1 MSGFNRA
8 RRTSVSAESMTPST
22 VPQKK
27 VFHPKSAAARKRIAV
42 AVADSFLFKN
52 LDEEQREEAFDAMF
66 EKFVEPGE
74 SIITQG
80 DDGDYFYVVDSGEFD
95 IFVKKGSEEAKKVVT
110 VGAGGSFGE
119 LALMYNAPRAATVTA
134 TTRSSVFALDRES
147 FRRMLLDTT
156 SSKRKMYERFLRE
169 VPVLADLSDAEI
181 SKIADVVDPLPFKD
195 GEVIIRQGEKGSKF
209 YILAEGAASVRQK
222 KGDAEL
228 ELCRLNCGS
237 YFGEIA
243 LLTDRPRAA
252 TVSAHGD
259 CKVVCIDRPA
269 FTRLFGPV
277 EDILRRNI
285 GNYKTYEYI
294 LAYGNDPD
302 SGASASQ

>member
-1 MSGFNRA
+1 M
-8 RRTSVSAESMTPST
+8 SAESMKPST
-22 VPQKK
+22 TPQKK
-27 VFHPKSAAARKRIAV
+27 IFHPKSDAARERIAV
-42 AVADSFLFKN
+42 AVKENFLFRN
-52 LDEEQREEAFDAMF
+52 LDAEQREEVFDAMF

-74 SIITQG
+74 SIIEQG
-80 DDGDYFYVVDSGEFD
+80 DDGDFFYVVDSGEFD
-95 IFVKKGSEEAKKVVT
+95 IFVKKGSAEPKKVVT

-119 LALMYNAPRAATVTA
+119 LALMYNAPRAATCTA
-134 TTRSSVFALDRES
+134 TENSSVWALDRVT
-147 FRRMLLDTT
+147 FRRMIMDNT

-181 SKIADVVDPLPFKD
+181 SKIADVVDPLPFSD
-195 GEVIIRQGEKGSKF
+195 GEVIIRQGDYGDKF
-209 YILAEGAASVRQK
+209 YILAEGSASVKQK
-222 KGDAEL
+222 KGEAAEL
-228 ELCRLNCGS
+228 ELCRLKKGN

-252 TVSAHGD
+252 TVEAYGD
-259 CKVVCIDRPA
+259 CQVVCIDRPA

-294 LAYGNDPD
+294 LAYGKDDDEGTSSN
-302 SGASASQ
+302 